1 MNFHYAEQKK
11 VIQVKLE
18 DIQMEPGPYCM
29 SFGFDVEKLK
39 NSIHT
44 VGLLNPP
51 LLVAGRAG
59 LLEIVTGYRRL
70 TACKALKWPEI
81 LCRDISSESLSALE
95 LLLLNFHDN
104 LATRELNPIEKGMF
118 LKRANYLLSKDKIIQ
133 DYMPLMGLPCHD
145 SVLQIF
151 LRMDEWTETQCRV
164 IADKKVSLQTMTA
177 LMEMDIASQFS
188 IFNWIIE
195 LNLNFNQQ
203 LQFIEFVNDI
213 SIHIN
218 DTGARFL
225 EETDFIGI
233 LRDTK
238 MNKPQ
243 KAKAVLEKLRF
254 MRYPRL
260 VKVENE
266 FQQQVNKLN
275 LPKFARI
282 RHSPGFEDVYCN
294 LTIDFKN
301 GRELKQR
308 MLSIVQSESLDKI
321 AIFRNEE

>member
-1 MNFHYAEQKK
+1 MNFHYPDQKK

-29 SFGFDVEKLK
+29 SFDFDIEKLK

-51 LLVAGRAG
+51 LLVPGRAG
-59 LLEIVTGYRRL
+59 LMEIVTGYRRL
-70 TACKALKWPEI
+70 TACKALKWREI
-81 LCRDISSESLSALE
+81 PCLDISSACLSALE

-118 LKRANYLLSKDKIIQ
+118 LKRASCLLSKDKIIQ
-133 DYMPLMGLPCHD
+133 DYMPLLGLPCHD
-145 SVLQIF
+145 SALQIF
-151 LRMDEWTETQCRV
+151 LGMDELSEDQRRV

-177 LMEMDIASQFS
+177 LMEMDIASRSS

-213 SIHIN
+213 AIQFN
-218 DTGARFL
+218 DFSTRFL
-225 EETDFIGI
+225 KEADLFNT
-233 LRDTK
+233 LKDTK

-243 KAKAVLEKLRF
+243 KAKAILEKLRL

-260 VKVENE
+260 VNVEKE
-266 FQQQVNKLN
+266 FQQQLHKLN

-282 RHSPGFEDVYCN
+282 LHSPGFEDVHCH
-294 LTIDFKN
+294 LTVDFQN
-301 GRELKQR
+301 GPELKQR
-308 MLSIVQSESLDKI
+308 MLAVSQIEGLEKLSV
-321 AIFRNEE
+321 F